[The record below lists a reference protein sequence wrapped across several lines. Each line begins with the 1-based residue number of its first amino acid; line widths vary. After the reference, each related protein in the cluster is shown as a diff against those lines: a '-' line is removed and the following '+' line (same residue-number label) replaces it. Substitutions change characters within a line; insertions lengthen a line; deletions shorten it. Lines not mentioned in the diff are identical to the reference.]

1 MKATIKKI
9 VRGLIPSAIKN
20 IINEP
25 YMIEL
30 NETRMQSYCF
40 AQEGEDLILETF
52 FSGQQKGFYV
62 DIGAYDP
69 ILYSNTYLF
78 YKKGWKG
85 LNIDARPGSKAL
97 FDAIRVNDIN
107 VESGIGISNEPLTYY
122 KFDEP
127 GLNGFSKKISE
138 DRNKNTKYK
147 IIETIKLPINTLS
160 NVLDNTISPDQ
171 NIDFMSIDVEGLDYE
186 VLLSNNWDKYKPL
199 MILIET
205 SVIDNEF
212 ENSSPIHNFLIEK
225 EYTLVAKTYRTSF
238 YKLKK

>member
-1 MKATIKKI
+1 MKAIIKKI
-9 VRGLIPSAIKN
+9 VRGLMPTAIKN

-25 YMIEL
+25 YLSEL
-30 NETRMQSYCF
+30 NQARMQSYGF
-40 AQEGEDLILETF
+40 AQEGEDLILDTF

-85 LNIDARPGSKAL
+85 INIDARPGSKAQ
-97 FDAIRVNDIN
+97 FDAIRTNDIN
-107 VESGIGISNEPLTYY
+107 VESGIGISNQPLTYF

-138 DRNKNTKYK
+138 DRNNNTKYK
-147 IIETIKLPINTLS
+147 IIETIDLPINTLS
-160 NVLDNTISPDQ
+160 NVLDNAIPPGQ
-171 NIDFMSIDVEGLDYE
+171 VIDFMSIDVEGLDYE

-205 SVIDNEF
+205 SVIDDEL
-212 ENSSPIHNFLIEK
+212 ENSSPIHKFLIEK
-225 EYTLVAKTYRTSF
+225 DYTLVAKTYRTSF